1 MPKRRSRNSPR
12 PHPAGTE
19 AERQAQLARLSHD
32 LRQPLQ
38 ALQIN
43 AAAMALRARRIGDE
57 ALLRLADA
65 VDSSLQH
72 SQRLLD
78 GLLALSCHLPGNL
91 PGDLPGALA
100 PRLQWLDPWPV
111 LCSLQQEH
119 AEPARQRGQRLE
131 LGEAPKPP
139 LQAVSDPNL
148 LRRLLANLL
157 VNALKFSPQ
166 GVVQL
171 LAGPAVGG
179 RLRLQVVDSGIGMT
193 DQQQARAFEP
203 FYQAAPGQG
212 SASGQG
218 LGLGLAIAKEL
229 AQALN
234 IGLALHS
241 QPGQGCCVTLWLPM
255 AMPVPPP
262 A

>member
-1 MPKRRSRNSPR
+1 MPKRR
-12 PHPAGTE
+12 AGRRSQPQPQPQAAATE
-19 AERQAQLARLSHD
+19 VQRQAQLARLSHD

-43 AAAMALRARRIGDE
+43 AAAMALRARRLGDE
-57 ALLRLADA
+57 PLLRLADA
-65 VDSSLQH
+65 VDNSLQH

-78 GLLALSCHLPGNL
+78 GLLALSCPVSGHMH
-91 PGDLPGALA
+91 GALA
-100 PRLQWLDPWPV
+100 PRLQWLDPWRV

-119 AEPARQRGQRLE
+119 AESARQRGQRLE
-131 LGEAPKPP
+131 LGDAPKPP
-139 LQAVSDPNL
+139 LQAVSDPDL

-157 VNALKFSPQ
+157 VNALKFSPR
-166 GVVQL
+166 GAVQL
-171 LAGPAVGG
+171 LVGPAVGG